1 MGNPMDG
8 NRISQG
14 AIKCSEEIFQVIKKA
29 MLQEQADQNAKRRV
43 STIGGLFPALKS
55 KQDSGRNRGQAKR

>member
-8 NRISQG
+8 ERFGPEVIR
-14 AIKCSEEIFQVIKKA
+14 CSEEIFQVIKRA

-43 STIGGLFPALKS
+43 STIHGLFPALKS
-55 KQDSGRNRGQAKR
+55 KQDSSRNRGKA